1 MQLISIVVP
10 VYNVEAYAEQCI
22 ESILNQSY
30 KNLQI
35 ILVDDGSTDRSGEIC
50 DFYRQRDSRI
60 EVIHKKNGG
69 LSDARNTGIK
79 FVKAKYVTF
88 ADSDDILHEDY
99 VDFLYKQLI
108 EFDADIAICRYKR
121 FTNIEETKEV
131 EKKVKT
137 VVFNSVEALKNLLY
151 TPEIIPQSAY
161 AKMYRTKL
169 FEDIEYPVG
178 KINEDIGTTYKLFYK
193 AQRIAYNP
201 SQYYFYL
208 QRMDGIVRSNF
219 SERTMDAIYF
229 SDEIIKFVNENLP
242 EIEKAAICYAFAQNV
257 QVLMKLPYKDKKY
270 QHIKEQII
278 QNIKQ
283 YRRIV
288 LWDKN
293 VSIPRR
299 LGALASYG
307 NLYLIKQLAVCY
319 KRIINKE
326 PV

>member
-193 AQRIAYNP
+193 AQRI
-201 SQYYFYL
+201 
-208 QRMDGIVRSNF
+208 
-219 SERTMDAIYF
+219 E
-229 SDEIIKFVNENLP
+229 
-242 EIEKAAICYAFAQNV
+242 
-257 QVLMKLPYKDKKY
+257 
-270 QHIKEQII
+270 
-278 QNIKQ
+278 
-283 YRRIV
+283 
-288 LWDKN
+288 
-293 VSIPRR
+293 
-299 LGALASYG
+299 
-307 NLYLIKQLAVCY
+307 
-319 KRIINKE
+319 
-326 PV
+326 